1 MTLAVV
7 VVPGLVSVGQLVHD
21 QIAEGVVTPPSIRPI
36 LLVTKEAGSPVTVRV
51 NLTSDL
57 KVRQSEK

>member
-21 QIAEGVVTPPSIRPI
+21 QIAEGVVTPSSVRSI
-36 LLVTKEAGSPVTVRV
+36 LLVTKEAGSAVTVRV
-51 NLTSDL
+51 HLASNL
-57 KVRQSEK
+57 KV